1 MTETIILNDDLDL
14 LRWLTYSTLPT
25 MVAFALALVSYRLLK
40 VFNFNLFIIVNYW
53 TYTRAMVI
61 GQFFISSFSVLQL
74 LH

>member
-40 VFNFNLFIIVNYW
+40 VFNFDLFIIVNYW
-53 TYTRAMVI
+53 P
-61 GQFFISSFSVLQL
+61 
-74 LH
+74 